1 MKKNCVGDLDGI
13 NKMAEDFY
21 ESLGKNEA
29 DIEAYY
35 DQYLCVYSL
44 RARVAK
50 GEKRNV
56 MNT

>member
-1 MKKNCVGDLDGI
+1 MGDLDGI

-29 DIEAYY
+29 DIEAHY